1 MRHTPVT
8 SGGRAALNALG
19 QSLTTQSHHITRAHT
34 RQTHGRCDA
43 MWARIDTSVYCINQ
57 NTAVVSGRKQKQ
69 SPPPPHTHTDSLL
82 TRGRHSATTTR
93 LPIESPTNQPASR
106 SNDVTALV
114 YPNSYRSICS
124 APPAHATFHTTDRPS
139 ERASED

>member
-43 MWARIDTSVYCINQ
+43 MWARIDTVIIDTSVYCINQ

-69 SPPPPHTHTDSLL
+69 SPPPPTHTH
-82 TRGRHSATTTR
+82 
-93 LPIESPTNQPASR
+93 
-106 SNDVTALV
+106 
-114 YPNSYRSICS
+114 
-124 APPAHATFHTTDRPS
+124 
-139 ERASED
+139 